1 VRGAC
6 PALRRPARAPRAI
19 EARVLDGDFLAEFAG
34 IPALRELLVSLNLTE
49 ADASEDAI
57 AAAVAPDAVGQ

>member
-1 VRGAC
+1 
-6 PALRRPARAPRAI
+6 
-19 EARVLDGDFLAEFAG
+19 VLDGDFLAEFAG

>member
-1 VRGAC
+1 M
-6 PALRRPARAPRAI
+6 LN
-19 EARVLDGDFLAEFAG
+19 GDFLAEFAG
-34 IPALRELLVSLNLTE
+34 TAALRGLLVSLNLTE